1 MNKILGPFDPPAGD
15 RLNIRPRFFSL
26 RRRRRHLIE
35 LVVTSDP
42 QSSFLSLGFPLPF
55 FRVQAASSSSFP
67 SLFHARPRSCKE
79 ICTSRKE
86 EDLLDIYKCVGMVSQ
101 YFCRIYATPQPTT
114 TCRIFWHKRKIVLAS
129 LVTAAE
135 SLHLFLPRQC
145 GKLH

>member
-55 FRVQAASSSSFP
+55 FQGPGCILFLIPLSFP
-67 SLFHARPRSCKE
+67 CSATILQRDMYKQKGGGSSRYIQVCGYGIAIFLQDLCHAAADDDMSN
-79 ICTSRKE
+79 
-86 EDLLDIYKCVGMVSQ
+86 LL
-101 YFCRIYATPQPTT
+101 A
-114 TCRIFWHKRKIVLAS
+114 
-129 LVTAAE
+129 
-135 SLHLFLPRQC
+135 
-145 GKLH
+145 